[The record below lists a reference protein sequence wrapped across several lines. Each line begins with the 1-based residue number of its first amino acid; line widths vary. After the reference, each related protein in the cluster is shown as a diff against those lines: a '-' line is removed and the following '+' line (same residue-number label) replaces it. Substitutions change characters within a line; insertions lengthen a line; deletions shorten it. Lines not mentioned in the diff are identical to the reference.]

1 MSANEYEKAEELK
14 AAIKVLFE
22 HLTYDEQEE
31 IIALVEKKR
40 QSEDRK

>member
-22 HLTYDEQEE
+22 YLTYDEQND
-31 IIALVEKKR
+31 IIDMVKKNR
-40 QSEDRK
+40 LNNDR